1 MFHFIRLYS
10 VLLHTLINEWQNYK
24 HSKYLVS
31 GTGGARKENS
41 SHHRVIVSND
51 LNSFK
56 MFLTYNFYDC
66 SAKVIK
72 IFEEGKIVEYILVSF
87 VVVS

>member
-31 GTGGARKENS
+31 GTGGARNENS
-41 SHHRVIVSND
+41 SHHRVIDFKVFVTY
-51 LNSFK
+51 SF
-56 MFLTYNFYDC
+56 YGC
-66 SAKVIK
+66 SAKLIK
-72 IFEEGKIVEYILVSF
+72 IFEEGKIVDYIRVSF
-87 VVVS
+87 VVVSK